1 MSRNEK
7 NYLVGSD
14 FDLTDHFFDD
24 FFEPFGMQVNH
35 KNRQVMKTD
44 VCEEGDHYELQI
56 DVPSIKKENI
66 KISLENGYLTV
77 SAVENSEKEDNN
89 KQKKYIRR
97 ERYCGNYS
105 RSFYVGDNIKEEDIK
120 AKLDQGVLTLSIP
133 KETETVSNKKYI
145 EIE

>member
-7 NYLVGSD
+7 NYLVDSD

-35 KNRQVMKTD
+35 RNRQVMRTD
-44 VCEEGDHYELQI
+44 VSEEGDHYELQI
-56 DVPSIKKENI
+56 DVPLIKKENI
-66 KISLENGYLTV
+66 KISLDNGYLTV
-77 SAVENSEKEDNN
+77 SAMENSEKEDN

-105 RSFYVGDNIKEEDIK
+105 RSFYVGANIKEEDIN

-133 KETETVSNKKYI
+133 KETKTISDKKYI